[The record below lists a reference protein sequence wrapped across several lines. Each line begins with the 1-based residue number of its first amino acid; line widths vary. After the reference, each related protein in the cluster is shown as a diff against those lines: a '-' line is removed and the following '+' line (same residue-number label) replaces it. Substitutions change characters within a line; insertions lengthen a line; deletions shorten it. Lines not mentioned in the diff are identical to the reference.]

1 MEGSRL
7 VLLLR
12 YVVTKKPRAFSCAQN
27 CSHEVFCGQRVLG
40 ANATE
45 VFTFS

>member
-1 MEGSRL
+1 MEGSSL
-7 VLLLR
+7 VLR
-12 YVVTKKPRAFSCAQN
+12 YVIAKKPRAFSCAQN
-27 CSHEVFCGQRVLG
+27 CSRVIGCGQHVLG